1 MNKDLF
7 DIATMLVAVAG
18 LVLGVTN
25 YITDLL
31 RRRPRAKISFRHYQ
45 STLEGYIGIGA
56 TVLNDGEV
64 PFTVCDVCFELGGD
78 DWLKVLLKEGDALP
92 KVLHPGEYCE
102 VILPRRSCLDAQ
114 WGQIKGIVVRLPAG
128 KYFRSKRFTRKF
140 LSLESE
146 LDDNQG

>member
-1 MNKDLF
+1 MKTELLNWITL
-7 DIATMLVAVAG
+7 AVAVAG

-25 YITDLL
+25 YVTDLF

-45 STLEGYIGIGA
+45 STLEGYIDIGA

-78 DWLKVLLKEGDALP
+78 DWLKVLLKEGDTLP

>member
-31 RRRPRAKISFRHYQ
+31 RRRQRAKISFRHYQ

-64 PFTVCDVCFELGGD
+64 PFTVCDVGFELGGD
-78 DWLKVLLKEGDALP
+78 DWLKVILKQGDALP

-128 KYFRSKRFTRKF
+128 KYFSSKRFTRKF

-146 LDDNQG
+146 LHGNQD